1 MKVPLPRVSLALLG
15 LLVACAVLIP
25 WLSPHDYFTPDWD
38 NTELPPQWSGGH
50 LLGTDEL
57 GRDLL
62 VRLMWSCR
70 ISLLVAAVASAIS
83 LVIGLAWGVVAGYV
97 GGRVDAIL
105 MRIVDVLY
113 SVPFTPF
120 VIVLTVLFGRDLVL
134 LFIAIGAVSWL
145 DIARVTRAQTLG
157 LRERE
162 FIIAAEVAGLSRPA
176 IMWRHIV
183 PNLLGITLV
192 CLTLTIPA
200 VVSTEAFLSYL
211 GLGAQS
217 PLTSLGVMLADGA
230 AQMRSRP
237 LLLVMPALVLVT
249 LVYAC
254 NRLGDALR
262 DRHGL

>member
-1 MKVPLPRVSLALLG
+1 MRV
-15 LLVACAVLIP
+15 
-25 WLSPHDYFTPDWD
+25 
-38 NTELPPQWSGGH
+38 
-50 LLGTDEL
+50 
-57 GRDLL
+57 
-62 VRLMWSCR
+62 
-70 ISLLVAAVASAIS
+70 
-83 LVIGLAWGVVAGYV
+83 
-97 GGRVDAIL
+97 
-105 MRIVDVLY
+105 VDVLY

-157 LRERE
+157 LKERE
-162 FIIAAEVAGLSRPA
+162 FIIAAEVAGLTPWA

-183 PNLLGITLV
+183 PNLIGITLV

-200 VVSTEAFLSYL
+200 VVTTEAFLSYL

-237 LLLVMPALVLVT
+237 LLLILPAVVLIALVHS
-249 LVYAC
+249 C
-254 NRLGDALR
+254 NRLGDALK

>member
-1 MKVPLPRVSLALLG
+1 MRRPLPRFSLALLG
-15 LLVACAVLIP
+15 LMVAAAVLVP
-25 WLSPHDYFTPDWD
+25 WLSPHDYFTPDWGS
-38 NTELPPQWSGGH
+38 TELPPSWRNGH

-83 LVIGLAWGVVAGYV
+83 LGIGLAWGITAGYV
-97 GGRVDAIL
+97 GGRVDALL

-120 VIVLTVLFGRDLVL
+120 VIVLTVLFGRNLVL
-134 LFIAIGAVSWL
+134 LFVAIGAVSWL

-157 LRERE
+157 LKERE
-162 FIIAAEVAGLSRPA
+162 FIVAAEVAGLSRPA

-183 PNLLGITLV
+183 PNLLHVTLV

-200 VVSTEAFLSYL
+200 VITTEAFLSYL

-237 LLLVMPALVLVT
+237 LLLVMPGVVLIALV
-249 LVYAC
+249 YCC